1 MEKENLR
8 KKIRN
13 SGKLAVIVLTI
24 YMLLPL
30 YTFVKNFGA
39 GFSEGYNSAESA
51 SFSLS
56 GLIAGLLIV
65 IVIGAGIAAMA
76 ISCSLMWRMTR
87 DDSPFTEANGRKIF
101 TAGIMFIAAEPLYFI
116 SMYLTHGSV
125 PDIYGLSLAA
135 GLTLCCISAVFRYG
149 ALLRQESDE
158 TL

>member
-13 SGKLAVIVLTI
+13 SGKLAVTVLIV

-39 GFSEGYNSAESA
+39 GFTEGYQSAESV

-56 GLIAGLLIV
+56 GLIAGLLMI
-65 IVIGAGIAAMA
+65 IVIGAGIAAVV
-76 ISCSLMWRMTR
+76 ISCSLLWQMTR
-87 DDSPFTEANGRKIF
+87 DESPFTEANGRKIL
-101 TAGIMFIAAEPLYFI
+101 TAGIMFIASEPLYFI

-125 PDIYGLSLAA
+125 PEIYGLSLAA
-135 GLTLCCISAVFRYG
+135 GLTLCCISGVFRYG
-149 ALLRQESDE
+149 ALLQQESDE

>member
-1 MEKENLR
+1 MEKEKLI

-13 SGKLAVIVLTI
+13 SGKLALTVLMV

-30 YTFVKNFGA
+30 YTFVKGFGA
-39 GFSEGYNSAESA
+39 GFSEGYSSAESA
-51 SFSLS
+51 SFSVS
-56 GLIAGLLIV
+56 GLIAALLMV
-65 IVIGAGIAAMA
+65 IVLGAGIAAVA
-76 ISCSLMWRMTR
+76 ISFSLLWQMTR
-87 DDSPFTEANGRKIF
+87 DESPFTEANGRKIF

-116 SMYLTHGSV
+116 SMYLTHGTA

-149 ALLRQESDE
+149 ALLQQESDE